1 MNVNKRNQ
9 LASLKNMGGVLEN
22 NNPEVFGTVAARN
35 VRPEEED
42 DDVYDEIDARE
53 VFDILL

>member
-1 MNVNKRNQ
+1 
-9 LASLKNMGGVLEN
+9 MGGVLEN

>member
-1 MNVNKRNQ
+1 
-9 LASLKNMGGVLEN
+9 MGGVLEN

-35 VRPEEED
+35 VRLEEED